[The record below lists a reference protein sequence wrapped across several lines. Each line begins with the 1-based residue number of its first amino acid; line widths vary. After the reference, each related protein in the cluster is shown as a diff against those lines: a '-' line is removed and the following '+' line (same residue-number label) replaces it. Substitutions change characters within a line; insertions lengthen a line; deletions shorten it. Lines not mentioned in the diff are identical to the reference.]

1 MALAASSYAGHHQPV
16 VRLNDNALGE
26 ASPTLRDF
34 RLDKRRGRV
43 VWTGEGGREFT
54 KYFTPPNLLG
64 LEFTPYSLDSEM
76 HHACDPSPLPP
87 RRLLMGKGLAVG
99 STRRCCTPTPAS
111 SATRRTTVS

>member
-1 MALAASSYAGHHQPV
+1 MIIDTHAYCFEAFDSPRGFPGGAEEHMALAASSYAGHHQPV

-76 HHACDPSPLPP
+76 HHA
-87 RRLLMGKGLAVG
+87 
-99 STRRCCTPTPAS
+99 
-111 SATRRTTVS
+111 